1 MSLAWILRIG
11 TFCYHHRQEINMV
24 YKSYASMTTES
35 VLKHWNFFLS
45 ISLKQ
50 TKITLS
56 AVSEICVNP
65 YNITAKFLLKFNQ

>member
-1 MSLAWILRIG
+1 
-11 TFCYHHRQEINMV
+11 MV
-24 YKSYASMTTES
+24 YKSYASMTIES

-65 YNITAKFLLKFNQ
+65 YNIIAKFLLKFNQ